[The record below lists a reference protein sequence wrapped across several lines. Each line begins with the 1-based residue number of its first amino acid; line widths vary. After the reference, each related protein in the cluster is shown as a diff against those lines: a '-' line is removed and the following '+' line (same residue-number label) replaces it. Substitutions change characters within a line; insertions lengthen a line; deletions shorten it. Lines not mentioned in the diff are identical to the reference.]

1 MQLDVNAQKTYV
13 YTGARAF
20 DPSAPNVVFIHG
32 AGLDHTVWI
41 LQSRWFAHHGYNAL
55 AVDMPGHG
63 RSHGD
68 AQRSIEGM
76 AAWIWTLLD
85 AMDISH
91 AHIVGHSMGS
101 LVALEASASAP
112 QRVLS
117 TALLGVSVPMPVSDA
132 LLAAARDDLPS
143 AINMI
148 TMWGHGFDAQL
159 GGNPAPGMWMMG
171 SAQRLLARSFS
182 GVLHNDLRA
191 CNDYQQGL
199 ASASLISN
207 PSLVLLGAQDVM
219 ASPRGATALLQAL
232 PNVSCRI
239 LQSCGHMMMA
249 EQPDHVLGALIENIE
264 QTANLTGKETVG
276 QTARLHD

>member
-1 MQLDVNAQKTYV
+1 MQLNVNAQRTYV
-13 YTGARAF
+13 YTGAREF
-20 DPSAPNVVFIHG
+20 EPSQPSVVFVHG

-55 AVDMPGHG
+55 AVDLPGHG
-63 RSHGD
+63 RSSGD
-68 AQRSIEGM
+68 ALHSIEDM
-76 AAWIWTLLD
+76 ATWIWALLD

-91 AHIVGHSMGS
+91 AHLVGHSMGS
-101 LVALEASASAP
+101 LTTLEASAHSP
-112 QRVLS
+112 TRTLS
-117 TALLGVSVPMPVSDA
+117 IALLGVAVPMPVSDE

-148 TMWGHGFDAQL
+148 TMWGHGFGALL

-191 CNDYQQGL
+191 CNNYQHGL
-199 ASASLISN
+199 ARASLVDS
-207 PSLVLLGAQDVM
+207 PTMVLLGAQDVM

-232 PNVSCRI
+232 PKNTDCKI

-249 EQPDHVLGALIENIE
+249 EQPDLVLDALIESIGRA
-264 QTANLTGKETVG
+264 ANQST
-276 QTARLHD
+276 